1 MFGSTLPYDQTV
13 TRSMENVEKLQEMLS
28 IPVEIEDNLATFS

>member
-1 MFGSTLPYDQTV
+1 MFGSALPYDQTV
-13 TRSMENVEKLQEMLS
+13 TRSMENVGKLQEMLS

>member
-1 MFGSTLPYDQTV
+1 MSGSPLPYDQTV
-13 TRSMENVEKLQEMLS
+13 TRSTENVEKLQEMLS

>member
-1 MFGSTLPYDQTV
+1 MSGSPLPYDQTV